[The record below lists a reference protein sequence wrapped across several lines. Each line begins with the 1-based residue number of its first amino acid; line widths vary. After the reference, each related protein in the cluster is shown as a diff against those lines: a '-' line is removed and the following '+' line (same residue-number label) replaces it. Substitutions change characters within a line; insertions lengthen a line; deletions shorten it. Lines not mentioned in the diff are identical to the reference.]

1 MAITDEA
8 RHELYT
14 YLQETIGHERAATLM
29 GHLPPVGWADVAT
42 KRDLDNAEQRIKTEL
57 RLEMSD
63 LRIEIKAEIAELRVE
78 LANLRTEFAAA
89 LNRQTYRFVGFTTAV
104 VVGAGFLN

>member
-42 KRDLDNAEQRIKTEL
+42 KRDLEDLRKDTKHDTEMAVG
-57 RLEMSD
+57 RLEIAMNKA
-63 LRIEIKAEIAELRVE
+63 LRAQFIAFVTTTLGIVG
-78 LANLRTEFAAA
+78 LVGAAA
-89 LNRQTYRFVGFTTAV
+89 K
-104 VVGAGFLN
+104 FL